1 MRLLRV
7 AALCLVWLIPAFPQG
22 AEWVRANYTKHEFRI
37 PMRDGIRLFTA
48 VYTPKDRTG
57 SYPFLLS
64 RTPYSV
70 APYGVDNHRASLG
83 PSEEFARDRY
93 IFVYQDVRG
102 RFMSEGK
109 FLEMTPHRAQKRTPA
124 DVDESTDTWDT
135 IEWLLKNIP
144 GNNGRAGIAG
154 VSYGGFYAAAA
165 LPGAHPALKAASP
178 QAPIIDL
185 YQGDDGFH
193 NGAFFLA
200 ANFGFYSFFEEH
212 KEPQRPRQRAG
223 IEMGTPDGYDFYLR
237 LGPLANA
244 DERFFRFQNP
254 YWTALTQHTAFN
266 EFWKARSLTPHLKEL
281 TPAIL
286 SVGGWFD
293 AEDLAGPLTLWR
305 TARANGAKGPV
316 TLVMGPW
323 SHGQWSRGDANQLGP
338 VRFDVKNGPYFR
350 GEIQFP
356 FFQHYLKDKPD
367 PKLPAA
373 IVFRT
378 GANEWHRFDEWPPKT
393 AQKRTLFFHPGGKLS
408 FEPPKE
414 TEGWDEYISDP
425 AKPVPFTSFTARGMA
440 REYMVDDQRHAARR
454 PDVLVY
460 ETEPLEEDVT
470 LGGPLLARLFVST
483 SGTDSD
489 WVVKLIDVYPSDYP
503 DPEPNPAGV
512 RMGGYQQLVRGEP
525 FRGRFWKGFEKAT
538 PLPANEFVKIESP
551 MPDIFHT
558 FRRGHRIMV
567 QVQSSWFPL
576 VDRNPQRFVES
587 IPAAKAGDFIK
598 ATQRVRRAVSSAS
611 GLEVYE
617 VR

>member
-7 AALCLVWLIPAFPQG
+7 AALCLVWLVPAFPQG

-109 FLEMTPHRAQKRTPA
+109 FLEMTPHRALKRTPA

-266 EFWKARSLTPHLKEL
+266 EFWKSRSLTPHLKEL

-414 TEGWDEYISDP
+414 AEGWDEYISDP
-425 AKPVPFTSFTARGMA
+425 AKPVPFTSFTAQGMA

-470 LGGPLLARLFVST
+470 LGGPMLARLFVST

-512 RMGGYQQLVRGEP
+512 KMGGYQQLVRGEP
-525 FRGRFWKGFEKAT
+525 FRGRFWKGFERAA

-587 IPAAKAGDFIK
+587 IPAAKAGDFIR
-598 ATQRVRRAVSSAS
+598 ATQRVRRAVSSPS
-611 GLEVYE
+611 GLEAYE
-617 VR
+617 IR